1 MIPHSCAINTHFY
14 KKHHSKWCVCVKER
28 KREKMGGREA
38 GKGRMHEAEADKKE
52 SFIHHSPGVG
62 EEPTHL

>member
-1 MIPHSCAINTHFY
+1 
-14 KKHHSKWCVCVKER
+14 
-28 KREKMGGREA
+28 MGGREA